1 MIGSHISDYWPDDAD
16 LNFIELIRQLQVER
30 VAVERV
36 YELNRRENGTQA
48 HKGILGPFEP
58 GGIYPLFCPGTI
70 INPDIQG
77 KRDQFCSCVTS
88 DKLQEWHRDLMQ
100 THYNLNKAL
109 QMLHTIQRECRNT
122 GNFSITPRR
131 LYIDM
136 I

>member
-48 HKGILGPFEP
+48 HKWNFGPFLSLAR
-58 GGIYPLFCPGTI
+58 IYPLFCPGTI

-77 KRDQFCSCVTS
+77 KETNSVPLCHFR
-88 DKLQEWHRDLMQ
+88 
-100 THYNLNKAL
+100 
-109 QMLHTIQRECRNT
+109 
-122 GNFSITPRR
+122 
-131 LYIDM
+131 
-136 I
+136 